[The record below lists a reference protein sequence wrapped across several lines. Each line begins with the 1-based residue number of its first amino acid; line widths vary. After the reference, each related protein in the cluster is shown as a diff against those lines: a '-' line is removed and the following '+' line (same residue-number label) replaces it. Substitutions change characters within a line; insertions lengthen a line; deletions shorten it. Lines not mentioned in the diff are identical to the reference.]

1 MKKNIIFI
9 IIEIICI
16 ILFGIGLNFL
26 ILPAWNWQNPAIWGI
41 ALLIISIATG
51 IFAILKCTRFIAKI
65 GLVICGCIV
74 LTLLVG
80 GITSSHMFNSKKYQA
95 MIQIEEGDFSK
106 DINPIDNVKN
116 ISIVDIK
123 TAERV
128 GDRTI
133 GSIKNSAWYEVD
145 DEYNLIKYNGQQ
157 YRISALNYGNF
168 FKYNKAKKDGIPGY
182 ILVNTSTQEAQYV
195 ELKQAIKYSPS
206 AFFSFDLKRHLRE
219 EFSSY
224 IFGKHYFEIDEEGN
238 PYWITAVKRPTIGMF
253 GGQKEESFIITNAV
267 TGENKEYKTEDLPSW
282 VDHAYSLN
290 YLMTATENN
299 LQYINGFWN
308 ATFSKT
314 GVIKT
319 TYSYSTEYYNTAIT
333 ANGDIVFYTG
343 LTPASNAESN
353 VGFILA
359 NPRTGKIKRYSCS
372 GAEETSAQAS
382 AESLV
387 QDLNY
392 VATFPTILN
401 VNGEETYFMLLKDK
415 AGLVQRYALCNIEN
429 YTKVVQ
435 ASTLEEAVD
444 LYMKKIGNDSIDE
457 SKVLSKEG
465 VITEIYQ
472 AQIAGFTYYY
482 FKLEEDEN
490 IYMSSIENSNKQV
503 FLKKGTN
510 LKIEYIESEEE
521 GVYTVRKIKF

>member
-267 TGENKEYKTEDLPSW
+267 TE
-282 VDHAYSLN
+282 
-290 YLMTATENN
+290 
-299 LQYINGFWN
+299 
-308 ATFSKT
+308 
-314 GVIKT
+314 
-319 TYSYSTEYYNTAIT
+319 
-333 ANGDIVFYTG
+333 
-343 LTPASNAESN
+343 
-353 VGFILA
+353 
-359 NPRTGKIKRYSCS
+359 KIK
-372 GAEETSAQAS
+372 
-382 AESLV
+382 
-387 QDLNY
+387 N
-392 VATFPTILN
+392 
-401 VNGEETYFMLLKDK
+401 
-415 AGLVQRYALCNIEN
+415 
-429 YTKVVQ
+429 TKQ
-435 ASTLEEAVD
+435 
-444 LYMKKIGNDSIDE
+444 K
-457 SKVLSKEG
+457 
-465 VITEIYQ
+465 IYQ
-472 AQIAGFTYYY
+472 AG
-482 FKLEEDEN
+482 
-490 IYMSSIENSNKQV
+490 
-503 FLKKGTN
+503 
-510 LKIEYIESEEE
+510 
-521 GVYTVRKIKF
+521 